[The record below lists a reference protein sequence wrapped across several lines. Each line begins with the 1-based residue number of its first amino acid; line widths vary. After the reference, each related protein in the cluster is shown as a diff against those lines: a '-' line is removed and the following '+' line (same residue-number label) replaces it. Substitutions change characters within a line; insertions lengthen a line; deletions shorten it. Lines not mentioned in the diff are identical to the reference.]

1 MPVFEYKG
9 VTAQGKPKKG
19 LIDAENARNAKER
32 LKREGVFIQDI
43 KQTNKDAS
51 SSSATGGNRLLS
63 KEIDLLSF
71 LRKVSQQEVTI
82 MTRLFANLVG
92 AHIPIV
98 DALTAIID
106 QVENPQFKKVL
117 SQVREDVNEG
127 TSLSDSMAK
136 FPKIFTP
143 LYTNMVKAG
152 ESSGSLNIVM
162 ERLADFTEHQFQL
175 RSKVRGSMT
184 YPVIMLI
191 FAVMVIGVL
200 FVVVIPK
207 ITTIF
212 EDAKIAL
219 PIQTR
224 ILIGISQFVADFW
237 YLIIILFGIGIYS
250 FRKWKNTKTG
260 RLRWDKFR
268 LRVPLFGELNI
279 MIAVSRFSRTLG
291 TMLSSGVPLLTA
303 MDIVKNI
310 LGNVILVN
318 VIEKAREEVREGE
331 SIAVPLRNSK
341 EFPPIVTHMIAIGE
355 KSGELEE
362 MLEHI
367 SRTYDVQVESKLNTL
382 TALLEPAMIIFMGI
396 VVVFIVM
403 SVLLHIMKINQSVG

>member
-9 VTAQGKPKKG
+9 VNAQGKVKKG
-19 LIDAENARNAKER
+19 LVDAENVRNAKER

-43 KQTNKDAS
+43 RQTNKEAAAGS
-51 SSSATGGNRLLS
+51 EGGNKLLS
-63 KEIDLLSF
+63 KEIDIFSF
-71 LRKVSQQEVTI
+71 LRTVSQQEVTI

-92 AHIPIV
+92 AHIPVV

-127 TSLSDSMAK
+127 SSLSEAMSK

-143 LYTNMVKAG
+143 LYSNMIRAG

-162 ERLADFTEHQFQL
+162 NRLADFTEHQFAL
-175 RSKVRGSMT
+175 GSKVRGAMT

-191 FAVMVIGVL
+191 FAFLVIGVL

-224 ILIGISQFVADFW
+224 LLIGISEFVAGYWF
-237 YLIIILFGIGIYS
+237 LILPMIGFIIYGFK
-250 FRKWKNTKTG
+250 RWKNTKTG
-260 RLRWDKFR
+260 RMRWDRFK
-268 LRVPLFGELNI
+268 LHVPLFGELNI

-310 LGNVILVN
+310 LGNVILVDI
-318 VIEKAREEVREGE
+318 IEKAREEVREGE

-403 SVLLHIMKINQSVG
+403 SVLMPIMQINQSVG